1 MFVFSSVE
9 IDLITPVSVIRHC
22 SSDKIQHLKTPHN
35 PPQKKYKKKK
45 PQPWASLILH
55 SKKKQKKT
63 KTQLTLCFSAHVSK
77 GERWLVAS

>member
-9 IDLITPVSVIRHC
+9 IDLITPVSVIRNC

-35 PPQKKYKKKK
+35 PPQKKIQKKKK

-55 SKKKQKKT
+55 SKKKTKQKH
-63 KTQLTLCFSAHVSK
+63 S
-77 GERWLVAS
+77 

>member
-35 PPQKKYKKKK
+35 PPQKKYKKK
-45 PQPWASLILH
+45 
-55 SKKKQKKT
+55 QKT
-63 KTQLTLCFSAHVSK
+63 SALS
-77 GERWLVAS
+77 ESDFAQ

>member
-9 IDLITPVSVIRHC
+9 IDLITPVSVIRNC

-45 PQPWASLILH
+45 
-55 SKKKQKKT
+55 T
-63 KTQLTLCFSAHVSK
+63 SALS
-77 GERWLVAS
+77 ESDFAQ

>member
-9 IDLITPVSVIRHC
+9 IDLITPVSVMRHC

-35 PPQKKYKKKK
+35 PPQKKYKKNKK

-55 SKKKQKKT
+55 SKKKKNKQKH
-63 KTQLTLCFSAHVSK
+63 S
-77 GERWLVAS
+77 